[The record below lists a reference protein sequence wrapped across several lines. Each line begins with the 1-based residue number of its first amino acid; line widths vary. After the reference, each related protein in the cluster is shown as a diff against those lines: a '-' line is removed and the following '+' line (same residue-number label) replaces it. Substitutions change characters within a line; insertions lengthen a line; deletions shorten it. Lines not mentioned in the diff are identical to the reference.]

1 MKCTAGIMHSIPD
14 AKGREAFFPAV
25 SSSIPRINARS
36 KARPKITKKIFYIKA
51 SRKHRNNTCLKLRL
65 FFTKRFKV

>member
-1 MKCTAGIMHSIPD
+1 MKCTASIMHSIPD

-36 KARPKITKKIFYIKA
+36 KARPKITKKSSI
-51 SRKHRNNTCLKLRL
+51 LKPHENIEIILA
-65 FFTKRFKV
+65 

>member
-14 AKGREAFFPAV
+14 AKGREAFFPVV

-36 KARPKITKKIFYIKA
+36 KARPKITKKSSI
-51 SRKHRNNTCLKLRL
+51 LKPHENIEIILA
-65 FFTKRFKV
+65 

>member
-14 AKGREAFFPAV
+14 AKGREVFFPAV

-36 KARPKITKKIFYIKA
+36 KARPKITKKSSI
-51 SRKHRNNTCLKLRL
+51 LKPHENIEIILA
-65 FFTKRFKV
+65 

>member
-1 MKCTAGIMHSIPD
+1 MKCTAGIMHSIPH

-36 KARPKITKKIFYIKA
+36 KARPKITK
-51 SRKHRNNTCLKLRL
+51 
-65 FFTKRFKV
+65 

>member
-14 AKGREAFFPAV
+14 AKGREAFFPVV

-36 KARPKITKKIFYIKA
+36 KARPKITK
-51 SRKHRNNTCLKLRL
+51 
-65 FFTKRFKV
+65 

>member
-36 KARPKITKKIFYIKA
+36 KARPKITKESSI
-51 SRKHRNNTCLKLRL
+51 LKPHENIEIILA
-65 FFTKRFKV
+65 